1 MRNLSIFS
9 VVISVIFL
17 VIHILFNLRDYMPVL
32 MVNILIFI
40 FTVIFLLAVFY
51 LSDQKTIKNRERYKR

>member
-9 VVISVIFL
+9 IVLSVIFL
-17 VIHILFNLRDYMPVL
+17 LIHILFNLRNYMPVL

-40 FTVIFLLAVFY
+40 FTIIFLLSVFY
-51 LSDQKTIKNRERYKR
+51 LSDQKKENNQKP

>member
-9 VVISVIFL
+9 IVLSVIFL
-17 VIHILFNLRDYMPVL
+17 LIHILFNLRDYMPVL

-40 FTVIFLLAVFY
+40 FTIIFLLSVFY
-51 LSDQKTIKNRERYKR
+51 LSDQKKENNQKP